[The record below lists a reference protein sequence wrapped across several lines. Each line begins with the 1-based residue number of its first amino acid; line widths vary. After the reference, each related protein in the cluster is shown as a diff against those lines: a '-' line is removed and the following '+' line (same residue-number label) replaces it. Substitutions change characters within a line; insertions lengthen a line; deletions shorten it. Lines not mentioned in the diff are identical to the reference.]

1 MSVKLNFYMK
11 NTKELRLWTLAW
23 ILSMAIATFGPQF
36 LWNEESVGTLLAII
50 VNLILG
56 IRMILANRKFI
67 NSGDELQKKIQLESL
82 GLTLGLAVIV
92 GLSYSLLDQMN
103 LISGNAEISVLV
115 LFIGITYLV
124 TMTVNNRKY
133 K

>member
-1 MSVKLNFYMK
+1 MK

-23 ILSMAIATFGPQF
+23 TLSMAIATFGPQF
-36 LWNEESVGTLLAII
+36 LWNVESIGTLLAII

-56 IRMILANRKFI
+56 VRMILANRKFI
-67 NSGDELQKKIQLESL
+67 NSGDELQKKNYLESL

-92 GLSYSLLDQMN
+92 GLSYSLLDQKN
-103 LISGNAEISVLV
+103 LISGDAEISVLV

-124 TMTVNNRKY
+124 TMTINNRKY

>member
-1 MSVKLNFYMK
+1 MK
-11 NTKELRLWTLAW
+11 NSKELKIWTLAW
-23 ILSMAIATFGPQF
+23 TLSMAIATFGPQF
-36 LWNEESVGTLLAII
+36 LWNEESIGTLLAII

-56 IRMILANRKFI
+56 VRMILANRKFI

-82 GLTLGLAVIV
+82 GLSLGLAVIV

-103 LISGNAEISVLV
+103 LISGNAEINILV

>member
-1 MSVKLNFYMK
+1 MK

-23 ILSMAIATFGPQF
+23 TLSMAIATFGPQF
-36 LWNEESVGTLLAII
+36 LWNEKSVGTLLAII

-67 NSGDELQKKIQLESL
+67 NSGDELQKKIHLESL

-92 GLSYSLLDQMN
+92 GLSYSLLDQKN
-103 LISGNAEISVLV
+103 LISGDAEISVLV

-124 TMTVNNRKY
+124 TMTINNRKY

>member
-1 MSVKLNFYMK
+1 MK

-23 ILSMAIATFGPQF
+23 TLSMAIATFGPQF

-67 NSGDELQKKIQLESL
+67 NSGDELQKKIHLESL

-92 GLSYSLLDQMN
+92 GLSYSLLDQKN
-103 LISGNAEISVLV
+103 LISGDAEISVLV
-115 LFIGITYLV
+115 LFIGITYLM
-124 TMTVNNRKY
+124 TMTINNRKY

>member
-1 MSVKLNFYMK
+1 
-11 NTKELRLWTLAW
+11 
-23 ILSMAIATFGPQF
+23 MAIATFGPQF
-36 LWNEESVGTLLAII
+36 LWNEESIGTLLAII

-56 IRMILANRKFI
+56 VQMILVNRKFI

-82 GLTLGLAVIV
+82 GLTQGLAVIV

>member
-1 MSVKLNFYMK
+1 MK
-11 NTKELRLWTLAW
+11 NSKELKIWTLAW
-23 ILSMAIATFGPQF
+23 TLSMAIATFGPQF
-36 LWNEESVGTLLAII
+36 LWNEESIGTLLAII

-56 IRMILANRKFI
+56 VRMILANRKFI
-67 NSGDELQKKIQLESL
+67 KSGDELQKKIQLESL

>member
-1 MSVKLNFYMK
+1 MK

-23 ILSMAIATFGPQF
+23 TLSMAIATFGPQF

-67 NSGDELQKKIQLESL
+67 NSGDELQKKIHLESL

-92 GLSYSLLDQMN
+92 GLSYSLLDQKN
-103 LISGNAEISVLV
+103 LISGDAEISVLV

-124 TMTVNNRKY
+124 TMTINNRKY

>member
-1 MSVKLNFYMK
+1 MK
-11 NTKELRLWTLAW
+11 NSKELKIWTLAW
-23 ILSMAIATFGPQF
+23 TLSMAIATFGPQF
-36 LWNEESVGTLLAII
+36 LWNEESIGTLLAII

-56 IRMILANRKFI
+56 VRMILANRKFI
-67 NSGDELQKKIQLESL
+67 NNGDELQKKIQLESL

>member
-1 MSVKLNFYMK
+1 MK
-11 NTKELRLWTLAW
+11 NTKELKIWTLAW
-23 ILSMAIATFGPQF
+23 TLSMAIATFGPQF
-36 LWNEESVGTLLAII
+36 LWNEESIGTLLAII

-56 IRMILANRKFI
+56 VRMILANRKFI

-92 GLSYSLLDQMN
+92 RLSYSLLDQMN

>member
-1 MSVKLNFYMK
+1 MK
-11 NTKELRLWTLAW
+11 NTKELRLWTLSW
-23 ILSMAIATFGPQF
+23 TLSMAIATFGPQF

-67 NSGDELQKKIQLESL
+67 NSGDELQKKIHLESL

-92 GLSYSLLDQMN
+92 GLSYSLLDQKN
-103 LISGNAEISVLV
+103 LISGDAEISVLV

-124 TMTVNNRKY
+124 TMTIKTESTNEK
-133 K
+133 

>member
-1 MSVKLNFYMK
+1 MK
-11 NTKELRLWTLAW
+11 NSKELKIWTLAW
-23 ILSMAIATFGPQF
+23 TLSMAIATFGPQF
-36 LWNEESVGTLLAII
+36 LWNEESIGTLLAII

-56 IRMILANRKFI
+56 VRMILANRKFI

-92 GLSYSLLDQMN
+92 GLSYSLLDQTN

-124 TMTVNNRKY
+124 TMTVNNKKY

>member
-1 MSVKLNFYMK
+1 MK

-23 ILSMAIATFGPQF
+23 TLSMAIATFGPQF
-36 LWNEESVGTLLAII
+36 LWNEKSVGTLLAII

-56 IRMILANRKFI
+56 IQMILANRKFI
-67 NSGDELQKKIQLESL
+67 NSGDELQKKIHLESL

-92 GLSYSLLDQMN
+92 GLSYSLLDQKN
-103 LISGNAEISVLV
+103 LISGDAEISVLV

-124 TMTVNNRKY
+124 TMTINNKKY

>member
-1 MSVKLNFYMK
+1 MK
-11 NTKELRLWTLAW
+11 NTKEFRLWTLAW
-23 ILSMAIATFGPQF
+23 TLSMAIATFGPQF

-67 NSGDELQKKIQLESL
+67 NSGDELQKKIHLESL

-92 GLSYSLLDQMN
+92 GLSYSLLD
-103 LISGNAEISVLV
+103 
-115 LFIGITYLV
+115 
-124 TMTVNNRKY
+124 
-133 K
+133 

>member
-1 MSVKLNFYMK
+1 MK

-23 ILSMAIATFGPQF
+23 TLSMAIATFGPQF
-36 LWNEESVGTLLAII
+36 LWNEKSVGTLLAII

-56 IRMILANRKFI
+56 IQMILANRKFI
-67 NSGDELQKKIQLESL
+67 NSGDELQKKIHLESL

-92 GLSYSLLDQMN
+92 GLSYSLLDQKN
-103 LISGNAEISVLV
+103 LISGDAEISVLV

-124 TMTVNNRKY
+124 TITIHNKKY

>member
-1 MSVKLNFYMK
+1 
-11 NTKELRLWTLAW
+11 
-23 ILSMAIATFGPQF
+23 MAIATFGPQF

-56 IRMILANRKFI
+56 VRMILANRKFI

-124 TMTVNNRKY
+124 TMTINNRKY

>member
-1 MSVKLNFYMK
+1 MK
-11 NTKELRLWTLAW
+11 NSKELKIWTLAW
-23 ILSMAIATFGPQF
+23 TLSMAIATFGPQF
-36 LWNEESVGTLLAII
+36 LWNEESIGTLLAII

-56 IRMILANRKFI
+56 VRMILANRKII

-103 LISGNAEISVLV
+103 LISGNAEISILV

>member
-1 MSVKLNFYMK
+1 MK
-11 NTKELRLWTLAW
+11 NSKELKIWTLAW
-23 ILSMAIATFGPQF
+23 TLSMAIATFGPQF
-36 LWNEESVGTLLAII
+36 LWDEESIGTLLAII

-56 IRMILANRKFI
+56 VRMILANRKFI

>member
-1 MSVKLNFYMK
+1 MK
-11 NTKELRLWTLAW
+11 NSKELKIWTLAW
-23 ILSMAIATFGPQF
+23 TLSMAIATFGPQF

-67 NSGDELQKKIQLESL
+67 NSGDELQKKIHLESL

-92 GLSYSLLDQMN
+92 GLSYSLLDQKN
-103 LISGNAEISVLV
+103 LISGDAEISVLV

-124 TMTVNNRKY
+124 TMTINNRKY

>member
-1 MSVKLNFYMK
+1 MK

-23 ILSMAIATFGPQF
+23 TLSMAIATFGPQF

-67 NSGDELQKKIQLESL
+67 NSGDELQKKNYLESL

-92 GLSYSLLDQMN
+92 GLSYSLLDQKN
-103 LISGNAEISVLV
+103 LISGDAEISVLV

-124 TMTVNNRKY
+124 TMTINNRKY

>member
-1 MSVKLNFYMK
+1 MK
-11 NTKELRLWTLAW
+11 NSKELKIWTLAW
-23 ILSMAIATFGPQF
+23 TLSMAIATFGPQF
-36 LWNEESVGTLLAII
+36 LWNEESIGTLLAII

-56 IRMILANRKFI
+56 VRMILANRKFI
-67 NSGDELQKKIQLESL
+67 NSGDELQKKNQLESL

>member
-1 MSVKLNFYMK
+1 MK

-23 ILSMAIATFGPQF
+23 TLSMAIATFGPQF

-56 IRMILANRKFI
+56 IRMTLANRKFI
-67 NSGDELQKKIQLESL
+67 NSGDELQKKIHLESMS
-82 GLTLGLAVIV
+82 LTLVLAVIV
-92 GLSYSLLDQMN
+92 GLSYSLLDQKN
-103 LISGNAEISVLV
+103 LISGDAEISVLV

-124 TMTVNNRKY
+124 TMTINNRKY

>member
-1 MSVKLNFYMK
+1 MK
-11 NTKELRLWTLAW
+11 NTKELRLWTLSW
-23 ILSMAIATFGPQF
+23 TLSMAIATFGPQF

-67 NSGDELQKKIQLESL
+67 NSGDELQKKIHLESL
-82 GLTLGLAVIV
+82 GLTLCLAVIV
-92 GLSYSLLDQMN
+92 GLSYSLLDQKN
-103 LISGNAEISVLV
+103 LISGDAEISVLV
-115 LFIGITYLV
+115 FFHGITYLV
-124 TMTVNNRKY
+124 TMPINNRKY

>member
-1 MSVKLNFYMK
+1 MK
-11 NTKELRLWTLAW
+11 NIKEFRLWTLAW
-23 ILSMAIATFGPQF
+23 TLSMAIATFGPQF

-67 NSGDELQKKIQLESL
+67 NSGDELQKKIHLESL

-92 GLSYSLLDQMN
+92 GLSYSLLD
-103 LISGNAEISVLV
+103 
-115 LFIGITYLV
+115 
-124 TMTVNNRKY
+124 
-133 K
+133 

>member
-1 MSVKLNFYMK
+1 MK

-23 ILSMAIATFGPQF
+23 TLSMAIATFGPQF

-67 NSGDELQKKIQLESL
+67 NSGDERQKKNYLESL

-92 GLSYSLLDQMN
+92 GLSYSLLDQKN
-103 LISGNAEISVLV
+103 LISGDAEISVLV

-124 TMTVNNRKY
+124 TMTINNRKY

>member
-1 MSVKLNFYMK
+1 
-11 NTKELRLWTLAW
+11 
-23 ILSMAIATFGPQF
+23 
-36 LWNEESVGTLLAII
+36 
-50 VNLILG
+50 
-56 IRMILANRKFI
+56 MILANRKFI

-103 LISGNAEISVLV
+103 LISGNAEINILV

>member
-1 MSVKLNFYMK
+1 MN
-11 NTKELRLWTLAW
+11 NTKELRLWTFAW

-36 LWNEESVGTLLAII
+36 LWSEESIGTLLAII
-50 VNLILG
+50 ANLILG
-56 IRMILANRKFI
+56 IQMILANRKFI

-92 GLSYSLLDQMN
+92 GLSYSLLDQTN

>member
-1 MSVKLNFYMK
+1 MK
-11 NTKELRLWTLAW
+11 NSKELKIWTLAW
-23 ILSMAIATFGPQF
+23 TLSMAIATFGPQF
-36 LWNEESVGTLLAII
+36 LWNEESIGTLLAII

-56 IRMILANRKFI
+56 VRMILANRKFI
-67 NSGDELQKKIQLESL
+67 KSGDELQKKIQLESL

-124 TMTVNNRKY
+124 TMTVNNKKY

>member
-1 MSVKLNFYMK
+1 
-11 NTKELRLWTLAW
+11 
-23 ILSMAIATFGPQF
+23 MAIARFSPEF
-36 LWNEESVGTLLAII
+36 LWNEKSIGTLLGII

-56 IRMILANRKFI
+56 VRMILANRKFI
-67 NSGDELQKKIQLESL
+67 NSEDELHKKIQLESL
-82 GLTLGLAVIV
+82 GLTLGLAVII

-115 LFIGITYLV
+115 LFIGITYLATV
-124 TMTVNNRKY
+124 IVNNK

>member
-1 MSVKLNFYMK
+1 MK
-11 NTKELRLWTLAW
+11 NSKELKIWTLAW
-23 ILSMAIATFGPQF
+23 TLSMAIATFGPQF
-36 LWNEESVGTLLAII
+36 LWNEESIGTLLAII

-56 IRMILANRKFI
+56 VRMILANRKFI

-103 LISGNAEISVLV
+103 LISGNAEINILV

>member
-1 MSVKLNFYMK
+1 MK
-11 NTKELRLWTLAW
+11 NSKELKIWTLAW
-23 ILSMAIATFGPQF
+23 TLSMAIATFGPQF
-36 LWNEESVGTLLAII
+36 LWNEESIGTLLAII

-56 IRMILANRKFI
+56 VRMILANRKFI

-103 LISGNAEISVLV
+103 LISENAEISVLV

>member
-1 MSVKLNFYMK
+1 MK

-23 ILSMAIATFGPQF
+23 TLSMAIATFGPQF
-36 LWNEESVGTLLAII
+36 LWNEKSVGTLLAII

-67 NSGDELQKKIQLESL
+67 NSGDELQKKIHLESL

-92 GLSYSLLDQMN
+92 GLSYSLLDQKN
-103 LISGNAEISVLV
+103 LISGDAEISVLV

-124 TMTVNNRKY
+124 TMTINNKKY

>member
-1 MSVKLNFYMK
+1 MK
-11 NTKELRLWTLAW
+11 NTKEIRLWTLAW
-23 ILSMAIATFGPQF
+23 TLSMAIATFGPQF

-67 NSGDELQKKIQLESL
+67 NSGDELQKKIHLESL
-82 GLTLGLAVIV
+82 GLTLGMAVIV
-92 GLSYSLLDQMN
+92 GLSYSLLDQKN
-103 LISGNAEISVLV
+103 LISGDAEISVLV

-124 TMTVNNRKY
+124 TMTINNRKY

>member
-1 MSVKLNFYMK
+1 MK
-11 NTKELRLWTLAW
+11 NTKEFRLWTLAW
-23 ILSMAIATFGPQF
+23 TLSMAIATFGPQF

-67 NSGDELQKKIQLESL
+67 NSGDELQKKIHLESL

-92 GLSYSLLDQMN
+92 GLSYSLLDQKN
-103 LISGNAEISVLV
+103 LISGDAEISVLV

-124 TMTVNNRKY
+124 TMTINNRKY

>member
-1 MSVKLNFYMK
+1 MK
-11 NTKELRLWTLAW
+11 NSKELKIWTLAW
-23 ILSMAIATFGPQF
+23 TLSMAIATFGPQF
-36 LWNEESVGTLLAII
+36 LWNEESIGTLLAII

-56 IRMILANRKFI
+56 VRMILANRKFI

-92 GLSYSLLDQMN
+92 GLSYSLLDQTN

>member
-1 MSVKLNFYMK
+1 MK
-11 NTKELRLWTLAW
+11 NTKELRLWTLSW
-23 ILSMAIATFGPQF
+23 TLSMAIATFGPQF

-67 NSGDELQKKIQLESL
+67 NSGDELQKKIHLESL

-92 GLSYSLLDQMN
+92 GLSYSLLDQKN
-103 LISGNAEISVLV
+103 LISGDAEISVLV

-124 TMTVNNRKY
+124 TMTINNRKY

>member
-1 MSVKLNFYMK
+1 MK
-11 NTKELRLWTLAW
+11 NSKELKIWTLAW
-23 ILSMAIATFGPQF
+23 TLSMAIATFGPQF
-36 LWNEESVGTLLAII
+36 LWNEESIGTLLAII

-56 IRMILANRKFI
+56 VRMILANRKFI

-82 GLTLGLAVIV
+82 GLSLGLAVIV

>member
-1 MSVKLNFYMK
+1 MK
-11 NTKELRLWTLAW
+11 NTKELRLCIPAWT
-23 ILSMAIATFGPQF
+23 LSMAIATFGPQF
-36 LWNEESVGTLLAII
+36 LWNEKSVGTLLAII

-56 IRMILANRKFI
+56 IQMILANRKFI
-67 NSGDELQKKIQLESL
+67 NSGDELQKKIHLESL

-92 GLSYSLLDQMN
+92 GLSYSLLDQKN
-103 LISGNAEISVLV
+103 LISGDAEISVLV

-124 TMTVNNRKY
+124 TMTINNKKY